1 MRHAMVYAAA
11 AESRVRVRLENPS
24 RGSLHVGVD
33 ARCLNAR
40 RPWGGGNYLTGIV
53 SKLARSGEVDWSFF
67 SDRPDL
73 PFHTPPDAGDRPVY
87 LFDCPG
93 QRLQIWEQVVLPAQ
107 ARYHG
112 VDVLHCPF
120 NSLPLWQPVPI
131 VVTLH
136 DTIEWDVD
144 ALPHGLYMDRV
155 LPRAFARCMA
165 VVTPSNHSRDDIL
178 RRWPGMSDKLFVVP
192 HGIDQRFLDIAPE
205 QLTPD
210 LLAQGV
216 REPYLVYF
224 GGESARKRLDWTIDT
239 FEAIEDPEAL
249 LVICGLP
256 GERHADFMAKLRPET
271 RDRVRLL
278 PYIPTD
284 SMARLFQN
292 AAAIL
297 YPTLYEGFG
306 FPALEAQA
314 VGTPV
319 LFSPVSSL
327 RELSGPSARLLDPDD
342 RRSWIELCGKLIAQY
357 REGRTP
363 DVNAR
368 RWAECFSW
376 EEAAQRHLRVYEAA
390 ARGRTQAWG
399 GWRRAG

>member
-1 MRHAMVYAAA
+1 VH
-11 AESRVRVRLENPS
+11 
-24 RGSLHVGVD
+24 
-33 ARCLNAR
+33 
-40 RPWGGGNYLTGIV
+40 
-53 SKLARSGEVDWSFF
+53 WSFF
-67 SDRPDL
+67 SNRPDL
-73 PFHTPPDAGDRPVY
+73 PFHKPPGVDDRPVY

-93 QRLQIWEQVVLPAQ
+93 HRFQIWEQVALPAQ

-120 NSLPLWQPVPI
+120 SSLPLWQPVPT

-136 DTIEWDVD
+136 DTIEWDD
-144 ALPHGLYMDRV
+144 DTLPRSPYMDRL
-155 LPRAFARCMA
+155 LPRAFARCAA

-178 RRWPGMSDKLFVVP
+178 RRWPDISDKLFVVP

-210 LLAQGV
+210 LMTLGI

-224 GGESARKRLDWTIDT
+224 GGETARKRLEWTIDT
-239 FEAIEDPEAL
+239 FEAIADPEPL

-256 GERHADFMAKLRPET
+256 EERHAGFMAKLRPET
-271 RDRVRLL
+271 RGRVSLL

-319 LFSPVSSL
+319 LLSPVSSL
-327 RELSGPSARLLDPDD
+327 RELAGPGARLLDPED
-342 RRSWIELCGKLIAQY
+342 RRSWIELCSRLVAQC
-357 REGRTP
+357 REGRIP
-363 DVNAR
+363 DIDAR
-368 RWAECFSW
+368 RWARRFSW
-376 EEAAQRHLRVYEAA
+376 EEAARRHFQVYQAVAA
-390 ARGRTQAWG
+390 GRAHKWG
-399 GWRRAG
+399 SWRRAG

>member
-1 MRHAMVYAAA
+1 MGGSV
-11 AESRVRVRLENPS
+11 

-40 RPWGGGNYLTGIV
+40 RPWGGGNYLSGIA
-53 SKLARSGEVDWSFF
+53 SELARSGEVDWSFF
-67 SDRPDL
+67 SNRPDL
-73 PFHTPPDAGDRPVY
+73 PFHTPPDADDRPVY
-87 LFDCPG
+87 LLDCPG
-93 QRLQIWEQVVLPAQ
+93 HRFQIWEQVVLPAQ
-107 ARYHG
+107 ARYRG

-120 NSLPLWQPVPI
+120 SSLPLWQPVPT

-136 DTIEWDVD
+136 DTIEWDD
-144 ALPHGLYMDRV
+144 DTLPRNSYMDRL
-155 LPRAFARCMA
+155 LPRAFAKCAA

-178 RRWPGMSDKLFVVP
+178 RRWPDMSDKVFVVP
-192 HGIDQRFLDIAPE
+192 HGIDKRFLDIAPE

-210 LLAQGV
+210 LMALGV

-224 GGESARKRLDWTIDT
+224 GGEFARKRLDWTIDT
-239 FEAIEDPEAL
+239 FEAIEDPELL

-256 GERHADFMAKLRPET
+256 EERHTDFITKLRPET
-271 RDRVRLL
+271 RGRVRLL

-319 LFSPVSSL
+319 LFSPISSL
-327 RELSGPSARLLDPDD
+327 QELSGPGARLLAPND
-342 RRSWIELCGKLIAQY
+342 RSGWIELCTKLVA
-357 REGRTP
+357 EGREQRVP
-363 DVNAR
+363 DNNAR
-368 RWAECFSW
+368 RWARRFSW
-376 EEAAQRHLRVYEAA
+376 EEAARRHLQVYETAA
-390 ARGRTQAWG
+390 AERACVRR